1 MNGLRGSLAAI
12 AGAVVLLCSTAA
24 PAGAQTYNP
33 ASSSELTAALAAA
46 AASPEGDTI
55 ALAAG
60 MQLTAPATAVGF
72 KYNGASGGALKI
84 VGGGLSTV
92 LAGDPLNLSVLDLT
106 GNVSVESL
114 MLIGNEVAGQN
125 GINVGGGSSIAL
137 SRVAVRGA
145 YNGISSHLSATID
158 IRNSLFDLGAL
169 SKSGPYQ
176 PPAAV
181 TTANDTAISHANVH
195 LQNATIVGGGAE
207 ATGIALFAYPEYTT
221 HPYPTIDVVA
231 TNSVIAMTGASAHD
245 LACPNFS
252 NDYSHETVAF
262 DHVAADPTT
271 FVTTDCSTMTNTNAV
286 NRAAKPLLLGA
297 DGLPGAG
304 SSAIDAGDP
313 AFAPTAGELDLVG
326 NSRVFGAAVD
336 LGAYEVGSSPPLPAA
351 PPVAP
356 GATALTLKFGKTR
369 GKIRAGKKA
378 RALRKGKKSSKPRIS
393 ATLSA
398 AAKVTFKLAKQPKKG
413 KRAKYLRGS
422 VKLKLRAGANYLT
435 WGAKWGKK
443 KLKPGKY
450 LLTASAPGLA
460 KPVTLKVKVA
470 R

>member
-1 MNGLRGSLAAI
+1 M
-12 AGAVVLLCSTAA
+12 
-24 PAGAQTYNP
+24 
-33 ASSSELTAALAAA
+33 AAA
-46 AASPEGDTI
+46 AASPEDDTI

-60 MQLTAPATAVGF
+60 AQLTAPAIGDGF
-72 KYNGASGGALKI
+72 KYDGASGGALKI

-92 LAGDPLNLSVLDLT
+92 LAGDPLNESVLSLT

-114 MLIGNEVAGQN
+114 TLIGNGVAGRS
-125 GINVGGGSSIAL
+125 GIGVMDGSSVAL
-137 SRVAVRGA
+137 SSVAVRGA
-145 YNGISSHLSATID
+145 YYGLSSRLSATVD
-158 IRNSLFDLGAL
+158 IRNSLFDLGMLTKGA
-169 SKSGPYQ
+169 SPQ

-181 TTANDTAISHANVH
+181 TLANDTETSHVSVR
-195 LQNATIVGGGAE
+195 LRNATIMGGGTE
-207 ATGIALFAYPEYTT
+207 ANGIALFAHSGWMTP
-221 HPYPTIDVVA
+221 PYATIDLAV

-252 NDYSHETVAF
+252 DDYSDETVAF

-313 AFAPTAGELDLVG
+313 AFVPTAGELDLVG
-326 NSRVFGAAVD
+326 NTRVFGAAVD
-336 LGAYEVGSSPPLPAA
+336 LGAYEFGSSPPLAPPAA
-351 PPVAP
+351 P
-356 GATALTLKFGKTR
+356 GASALTLKFGKTR

-393 ATLSA
+393 VTLSA

-422 VKLKLRAGANYLT
+422 VKLNLRAGTNYLT

-443 KLKPGKY
+443 KLRPGKY
-450 LLTASAPGLA
+450 LLTASALGLA
-460 KPVTLKVKVA
+460 QTVTLKVKIA